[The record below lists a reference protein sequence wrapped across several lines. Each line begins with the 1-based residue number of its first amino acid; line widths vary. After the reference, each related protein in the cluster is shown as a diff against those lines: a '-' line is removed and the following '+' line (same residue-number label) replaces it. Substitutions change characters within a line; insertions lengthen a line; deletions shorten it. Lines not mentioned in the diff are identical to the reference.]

1 MVGARRIPVGATW
14 ILVGTKGIMVGAR
27 RIIVGAVVALLVA
40 GTPVSGQR
48 SGLTGAAG
56 LTRAY
61 TAIFDANFD
70 QVPALLADACGP
82 APAEACQLLDV
93 ASLWW
98 QIQIDPYNRS
108 HDVLFVSRADAAI
121 AAIEAWTA
129 REPMRGEAWFYLGG
143 AYGARAQWRVLRGE
157 RLAAARDGKHVK
169 EALERALALDPTLQD
184 AFVGIGLYH
193 YYAGVAPAAAKMLRW
208 LLLLPGGD
216 KTAGLQEIVKAR
228 ASGQLLRDEAD
239 YQLHL
244 IYLWYEE
251 QPERALDVLRGL
263 HERHPRN
270 PHLIQL
276 IAEVQD
282 YRLRDFP
289 ASLRTYQEM
298 LDLALAKRLAHP
310 AFAEMHARLGVARLS
325 YPEDALPHLRIV
337 IDAAPQAPVG
347 AVAQAQFQRG
357 QMLERLEQR
366 TDAAAAYRAAIA
378 AVPAG
383 DPLKTA
389 NAARAALRALRR

>member
-1 MVGARRIPVGATW
+1 MAGARRVLVGA
-14 ILVGTKGIMVGAR
+14 IL
-27 RIIVGAVVALLVA
+27 ALLIA
-40 GTPVSGQR
+40 TTPVSAQR

-61 TAIFDANFD
+61 AAIFDTHFD
-70 QVPALLADACGP
+70 QVPGLLADACGP

-98 QIQIDPYNRS
+98 QIQIDPYDRS
-108 HDVLFVSRADAAI
+108 HDVLFVSRVDAAI
-121 AAIEAWTA
+121 AAIEAWTL

-143 AYGARAQWRVLRGE
+143 VYGARAQWRVLRGE
-157 RLAAARDGKHVK
+157 RLAAARDGKRIK
-169 EALERALALDPTLQD
+169 DALERALTLDPTLQD

-193 YYAGVAPAAAKMLRW
+193 YYAGVAPAAARMLRW

-216 KTAGLQEIVKAR
+216 TTAGLQEILKAR
-228 ASGQLLRDEAD
+228 ASGQLLQDEAD

-263 HERHPRN
+263 RDRHPRN
-270 PHLIQL
+270 PHLLQL

-289 ASLRTYQEM
+289 ASLKTYQGM

-310 AFAEMHARLGVARLS
+310 AFAEIHARLGVARLS
-325 YPEDALPHLRIV
+325 DPPDALPHLKVV
-337 IDAAPQAPVG
+337 IDAAPRTPIG

-357 QMLERLEQR
+357 QMLERLDQR

-389 NAARAALRALRR
+389 NAARAALRALQQ

>member
-1 MVGARRIPVGATW
+1 MNGPTRVVIC
-14 ILVGTKGIMVGAR
+14 
-27 RIIVGAVVALLVA
+27 VVAAIVTSVAHTPLVVA
-40 GTPVSGQR
+40 QR
-48 SGLTGAAG
+48 AGLTGAAG
-56 LTRAY
+56 LSRAY
-61 TAIFDANFD
+61 AAVFDTQFD

-108 HDVLFVSRADAAI
+108 HDVLFGSRVDAAI
-121 AAIEAWTA
+121 TATEAWTV

-157 RLAAARDGKHVK
+157 RLAAARDGKRIK
-169 EALERALALDPTLQD
+169 DALEHALTLDPTLQD

-216 KTAGLQEIVKAR
+216 KAAGLQEILRAR
-228 ASGQLLRDEAD
+228 SGGQLLRDEAD

-251 QPERALDVLRGL
+251 QPERALDMLRAL
-263 HERHPRN
+263 RDRHPRN

-289 ASLRTYQEM
+289 ASLKTYQEM

-310 AFAEMHARLGVARLS
+310 AFAEIHARLGVARLS
-325 YPEDALPHLRIV
+325 YPQDALPHLRTV
-337 IDAAPQAPVG
+337 IDAAPQTPIG
-347 AVAQAQFQRG
+347 AVAQAHFQRG
-357 QMLERLEQR
+357 QMLERLEEPR
-366 TDAAAAYRAAIA
+366 EAAAAYRAAIA
-378 AVPAG
+378 AVPTG